1 MIAMTVQEIADA
13 VAGKILHLDPQRII
27 TEYPVIDSRS
37 AQVDTFFIALP
48 GENLDGA
55 DFVEDAISQG
65 ATFALTH
72 KESESPSIVVQDF
85 AAALLLLAQAA
96 RQQSTETKF
105 VGITGS
111 QGKTTTKELLG
122 HILSTSGETV
132 VPVGSFNNEIGVP
145 LTILR
150 CTSKTKYCVL
160 EMGARHEGDLA
171 MLSKVAHPHV
181 GVVLV
186 VGRAHLGEFG
196 DQAAVARAK
205 GELIDN
211 LDSGAIAILGKY
223 DEFTPRMGEDRSDLT
238 RILFGE
244 SSDCK
249 VRASDVE
256 MREGRAHFD
265 LVTPAGRSAV
275 SLRLIGAHQVANA
288 LAAAAVATALD
299 IPLDTIAA
307 TLSTAEPTSK
317 LRMELHDLGDFILI
331 NDSYNANPESMSAAL
346 STLTLFAQER
356 GGSSWAF
363 LGKMHELGE
372 SERRSHQEIGRLASR
387 LGIDHL
393 VAVGTDLYE
402 VEEMNTIYGESMSY
416 HPCSDQAEALEV
428 ARHIEPGDSILVKAS
443 RTEKL
448 DVLAKEI
455 MALCTERIAEVEE

>member
-13 VAGKILHLDPQRII
+13 VAGEILHLDPQRVI
-27 TEYPVIDSRS
+27 TEYPVIDSRL
-37 AQVDTFFIALP
+37 AQADTFFIALP

-72 KESESPSIVVQDF
+72 RESESPSIVVKDV

-96 RQQSTETKF
+96 RQRSMETKF

-211 LDSGAIAILGKY
+211 LDSGAIAILGNY

-331 NDSYNANPESMSAAL
+331 NDSYNANPESMAAAL
-346 STLTLFAQER
+346 STLVLFAQER

-372 SERRSHQEIGRLASR
+372 SEGRSHQEIGRLASQ

-402 VEEMNTIYGESMSY
+402 VEEMKTIDGESMSY

-443 RTEKL
+443 RAEKL

>member
-1 MIAMTVQEIADA
+1 MIAMTVQEIADT

-37 AQVDTFFIALP
+37 AQNDTFFIALP

-72 KESESPSIVVQDF
+72 KESESPSIVVKDV
-85 AAALLLLAQAA
+85 AAALLLLAKAA
-96 RQQSTETKF
+96 RQRSTETEF
-105 VGITGS
+105 IGITGS

-122 HILSTSGETV
+122 HILSTAGETV

-150 CTSKTKYCVL
+150 CASTTKYCVL

-171 MLSKVAHPHV
+171 MLSKIAHPHV

-223 DEFTPRMGEDRSDLT
+223 DEFTPNMGQDRSDLT
-238 RILFGE
+238 RIFFGE

-288 LAAAAVATALD
+288 LAAAAVATALN

-307 TLSTAEPTSK
+307 TLSTAESTSK

-372 SERRSHQEIGRLASR
+372 SEGRSHQEIGRLASQ

-393 VAVGTDLYE
+393 VAVGTDLYKPE
-402 VEEMNTIYGESMSY
+402 GTNSSNGESMSY
-416 HPCSDQAEALEV
+416 HHCSDQAEALEV

-443 RTEKL
+443 RAEKL
-448 DVLAKEI
+448 DELAREI
-455 MALCTERIAEVEE
+455 MAMCTERSTEVEE

>member
-1 MIAMTVQEIADA
+1 MIAMTVQEIAQAID
-13 VAGKILHLDPQRII
+13 GKILQLDPARVI
-27 TEYPVIDSRS
+27 TEYPVIDSRT
-37 AQVDTFFIALP
+37 AQSGTFFIALP

-55 DFVEDAISQG
+55 NFIEDAISRG
-65 ATFALTH
+65 ASFAMTN
-72 KESESPSIVVQDF
+72 KESSSPSIVVKDV
-85 AAALLLLAQAA
+85 AVALLRLAQVA
-96 RQQSTETKF
+96 REHSIDTKF
-105 VGITGS
+105 IGITGS

-171 MLSKVAHPHV
+171 MLAKIAQPHV

-196 DQAAVARAK
+196 DQAAIARAK
-205 GELIDN
+205 GELIEG
-211 LDSGAIAILGKY
+211 LPQGAIAILGKY
-223 DEFTPRMGEDRSDLT
+223 DDFTPKMGQARSDLT
-238 RILFGE
+238 RISFGE

-265 LVTPAGRSAV
+265 LVTPGGRSAV
-275 SLRLIGAHQVANA
+275 SLRLLGAHQVANA
-288 LAAAAVATALD
+288 LAAAAVATTLN

-307 TLSTAEPTSK
+307 TLSTADSTSK
-317 LRMELHDLGDFILI
+317 MRMELHDIGEFILI
-331 NDSYNANPESMSAAL
+331 DDSYNANPESMAAAL
-346 STLTLFAQER
+346 STLILFAQER

-372 SERRSHQEIGRLASR
+372 SEATSHQEIGRLASQ

-393 VAVGTDLYE
+393 VAVGTDMYKLE
-402 VEEMNTIYGESMSY
+402 GKNSSDGESISY
-416 HPCSDQAEALEV
+416 HWCSTQAEALEV

-443 RTEKL
+443 RAEKL
-448 DVLAKEI
+448 DLLASEI
-455 MALCTERIAEVEE
+455 LAMCTERMMEVEE

>member
-13 VAGKILHLDPQRII
+13 VAGKILHLDPARKIS
-27 TEYPVIDSRS
+27 EYPIIDSRS
-37 AQVDTFFIALP
+37 AQSGTFFIALP
-48 GENLDGA
+48 GETLDGS

-65 ATFALTH
+65 ATFAITH
-72 KESESPSIVVQDF
+72 KESESPSIVVKDV
-85 AAALLLLAQAA
+85 AAALLLLAKAA
-96 RQQSTETKF
+96 RQRSTETEF
-105 VGITGS
+105 IGITGS

-122 HILSTSGETV
+122 HILSTAGETV

-150 CTSKTKYCVL
+150 CTSMTKYCVL

-171 MLSKVAHPHV
+171 MLSKIAQPQI

-205 GELIDN
+205 GELIEN
-211 LDSGAIAILGKY
+211 LNPGAIAILGKY
-223 DEFTPRMGEDRSDLT
+223 DEFTPMMGRNRSDLT
-238 RILFGE
+238 RISFGE
-244 SSDCK
+244 SPDCK
-249 VRASDVE
+249 VRASDIE

-275 SLRLIGAHQVANA
+275 SLRLLGAHQVANA
-288 LAAAAVATALD
+288 LAAAAVATALK

-307 TLSTAEPTSK
+307 TLSTAESTSK
-317 LRMELHDLGDFILI
+317 MRMELHDVGDFVLVD
-331 NDSYNANPESMSAAL
+331 DSYNANPESMAAAL
-346 STLTLFAQER
+346 STLILFAQER

-372 SERRSHQEIGRLASR
+372 SEAASHQEIGRLASE

-393 VAVGTDLYE
+393 VAVGTGMYK
-402 VEEMNTIYGESMSY
+402 VAGMNTFGSELTSY
-416 HPCSDQAEALEV
+416 HECSSQAEALEV

-443 RTEKL
+443 RAEKL
-448 DVLAKEI
+448 DALAREI
-455 MALCTERIAEVEE
+455 LTICTERSTEVEE

>member
-13 VAGKILHLDPQRII
+13 VTGKILHLDPQRII
-27 TEYPVIDSRS
+27 TEYPVIDSRL
-37 AQVDTFFIALP
+37 AQADTFFIALP

-72 KESESPSIVVQDF
+72 KESESPSIVVQDV

-171 MLSKVAHPHV
+171 MLSKVAHPHL

-211 LDSGAIAILGKY
+211 LDSGAIAILGNY
-223 DEFTPRMGEDRSDLT
+223 DEFTPRMGQDRSDLT
-238 RILFGE
+238 RIFFGE

-402 VEEMNTIYGESMSY
+402 VEEMNVIDGESMSY
-416 HPCSDQAEALEV
+416 HHCSDQAEALEV

-443 RTEKL
+443 RAEKL

>member
-37 AQVDTFFIALP
+37 SQAGTFFIALP

-55 DFVEDAISQG
+55 DFVKDAISLG

-72 KESESPSIVVQDF
+72 TESESPSIVVKDV
-85 AAALLLLAQAA
+85 AAALLLLAKAA
-96 RQQSTETKF
+96 RQRSTETEF
-105 VGITGS
+105 IGITGS

-122 HILSTSGETV
+122 HILSTAGETV

-171 MLSKVAHPHV
+171 MLSKIAHPHV

-196 DQAAVARAK
+196 DQAAVARTK

-223 DEFTPRMGEDRSDLT
+223 DEFTPKMGQDRSDLT
-238 RILFGE
+238 RIFFGE

-275 SLRLIGAHQVANA
+275 SLRLIGAHQVSNA
-288 LAAAAVATALD
+288 LAAAAVATALN

-307 TLSTAEPTSK
+307 TLSTAESTSK

-331 NDSYNANPESMSAAL
+331 NDSYNANPESMAAAL
-346 STLTLFAQER
+346 STLALFAQER

-372 SERRSHQEIGRLASR
+372 SEGRSHQEIGRLASQ

-402 VEEMNTIYGESMSY
+402 VEEMNTIDGESMSY
-416 HPCSDQAEALEV
+416 HHCSDQAEALEV

-443 RTEKL
+443 RAEKL
-448 DVLAKEI
+448 DVLAREV
-455 MALCTERIAEVEE
+455 MAMCTERLTEVEE

>member
-27 TEYPVIDSRS
+27 TEYPVIDSRL

-72 KESESPSIVVQDF
+72 RESESPSIVVKDV

-96 RQQSTETKF
+96 RQRSMETKF

-211 LDSGAIAILGKY
+211 LDSGAIAILGNY
-223 DEFTPRMGEDRSDLT
+223 DEFTPRMGQDRSDLT
-238 RILFGE
+238 RIFFGE

-275 SLRLIGAHQVANA
+275 SLRFIGAHQVANA

-331 NDSYNANPESMSAAL
+331 NDSYNANPESMAAAL
-346 STLTLFAQER
+346 STLVLFAQER

-372 SERRSHQEIGRLASR
+372 SEGRSHQEIGRLASQ

-402 VEEMNTIYGESMSY
+402 VEEMKTIHGESMSY

-443 RTEKL
+443 RAEKL